1 MPALCF
7 LQLVSKGLKIERAI
21 VLPPSQS
28 NVQKQTSPR
37 GWLGQLAVSPRAQP
51 VLPQQGPQ
59 QGLRLQNPNMHTSTD
74 TGRTRTYSS
83 SDVLTDNFDKNFD
96 ILSYRSKRQRVEGG
110 AGYTPRD
117 SSSSQPLIP
126 PDTPRPM
133 NQQKPQ
139 HLSREQIEA
148 LAVTQGAVKGG

>member
-1 MPALCF
+1 M
-7 LQLVSKGLKIERAI
+7 
-21 VLPPSQS
+21 
-28 NVQKQTSPR
+28 QKQTSPR

-51 VLPQQGPQ
+51 VTMPQQGPH
-59 QGLRLQNPNMHTSTD
+59 QGLRLQNPNTHTHTHTNTD

-110 AGYTPRD
+110 AGHTPRD
-117 SSSSQPLIP
+117 SSSNSQPLIP

>member
-1 MPALCF
+1 M
-7 LQLVSKGLKIERAI
+7 
-21 VLPPSQS
+21 
-28 NVQKQTSPR
+28 QKQTSPR

-59 QGLRLQNPNMHTSTD
+59 QGLRLQNPNNSTNTNTD

-110 AGYTPRD
+110 AGHTPRD
-117 SSSSQPLIP
+117 SSSNSQSQIP